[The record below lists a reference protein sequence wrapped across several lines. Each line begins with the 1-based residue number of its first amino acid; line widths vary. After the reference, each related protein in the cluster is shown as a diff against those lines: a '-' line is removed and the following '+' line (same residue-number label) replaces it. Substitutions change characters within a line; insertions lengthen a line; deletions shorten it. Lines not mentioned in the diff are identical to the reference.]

1 MGVVGLALGGGTG
14 WLSRSYG
21 LTANNVKAFEV
32 VTAKGE
38 RLRADAHTEPELF
51 WALRAAAGDLR
62 S

>member
-14 WLSRSYG
+14 WLSRAYG

-32 VTAKGE
+32 VTADGR
-38 RLRADAHTEPELF
+38 RLRADADTETECSG
-51 WALRAAAGDLR
+51 AAWRRGRLR